1 MSKISRIQTLN
12 TQMLSG
18 KLVNIGYLVAVFF
31 NPWIWFFTITPF
43 VPWIL

>member
-12 TQMLSG
+12 TQVLSG
-18 KLVNIGYLVAVFF
+18 KLVTSGYLVAVFF
-31 NPWIWFFTITPF
+31 NLWSWFFTITPF